1 MLPIIGLLFIY
12 ALTSKYRSTVSLF
25 LFFLVG
31 TCMFQVGSNYF
42 IEWDLS
48 KEMKIIV
55 NRVLLLFIIGGLLL
69 SILLSKQ
76 KVFLFA
82 SLPDW
87 QKRIVMPHHSIKL
100 TYFLLFGL
108 IGSATI
114 FVPLLF
120 AEDISYTKSFV
131 IYGIVFSIINAILEE
146 VLWRGIML
154 SHLKSSL
161 STFYAVFIT
170 SIGFGLLHISIG
182 IPVVT
187 SLLFSFVGLFYAFVV
202 LKTKSIYPAVVF
214 HFIINLGM
222 VFNGWIF

>member
-1 MLPIIGLLFIY
+1 MLPIIGMLFIY

-25 LFFLVG
+25 LFFLIG
-31 TCMFQVGSNYF
+31 TCMFQIGSNYF

-55 NRVLLLFIIGGLLL
+55 NRILLLFIIGGLLL

-87 QKRIVMPHHSIKL
+87 QKRIVMPYHSIKL
-100 TYFLLFGL
+100 TYFLLFRL

-120 AEDISYTKSFV
+120 VED
-131 IYGIVFSIINAILEE
+131 
-146 VLWRGIML
+146 
-154 SHLKSSL
+154 
-161 STFYAVFIT
+161 
-170 SIGFGLLHISIG
+170 
-182 IPVVT
+182 
-187 SLLFSFVGLFYAFVV
+187 
-202 LKTKSIYPAVVF
+202 
-214 HFIINLGM
+214 
-222 VFNGWIF
+222 